1 MNLAAITRFG
11 ENDPIA
17 DIFPSGGDGVFNFF
31 DVAAFIQLFNAQD
44 PRADLAA
51 PAGTFNFFDVAA
63 YIGLYNAG
71 CP

>member
-31 DVAAFIQLFNAQD
+31 DV
-44 PRADLAA
+44 
-51 PAGTFNFFDVAA
+51 VA
-63 YIGLYNAG
+63 YINAFNAG

>member
-1 MNLAAITRFG
+1 VACSAADVAEPFG
-11 ENDPIA
+11 
-17 DIFPSGGDGVFNFF
+17 SLNFF